1 LFSPRQG
8 EGNPSVKFSA
18 SEVETHARVEKTM
31 LAALSSRGATQQ
43 AWLISKEGFR
53 ECDAN

>member
-18 SEVETHARVEKTM
+18 SEVETHARVEKAL

-53 ECDAN
+53 ERDAN